1 MIRTLI
7 ADDSRTF
14 RETLAAIL
22 KQDPRFEVV
31 GVADNGLQAV
41 ELACVLKPDLILMD
55 VLMPGI
61 TGLAATERIM
71 SRAPCPVVV
80 MSGLMNVVAHRLVFE
95 AMRAGAVEVL
105 GKPRDVWSP
114 ATRESLLSLLEAMAQ
129 VKVVRR
135 RSPQNDPTAASEGP
149 RPGLV
154 AIGCSTGGPPA
165 LREILRHLPPS
176 FPAPILIAQHLASGF
191 VSGLRQWLADSITLD
206 VRLAEQGARPLG
218 GCVYLAPDDHHFQ
231 LKAGLFDLS
240 PSAGEPSTPSVDR
253 LFDSLLNCEQGVIAL
268 LLTGMGSDGAHGL
281 MRLRGRGFHTI
292 VQNEATSL
300 IYGMPKVARE
310 MGAAAEE
317 LPIEEMGPRLLSL
330 FQLNEKPKQP

>member
-7 ADDSRTF
+7 ADDSRTY

-22 KQDPRFEVV
+22 KQDNRFEVV

-41 ELACVLKPDLILMD
+41 EMACSLRPDLILMD

-71 SRAPCPVVV
+71 SQAPCPVVV

-114 ATRESLLSLLEAMAQ
+114 ATRESLLSLLDAMAQ

-135 RSPQNDPTAASEGP
+135 RLSQTSQAALPKGP
-149 RPGLV
+149 ELGLV

-165 LREILRHLPPS
+165 LREIFRHLPAN
-176 FPAPILIAQHLASGF
+176 FPAPILVAQHLASGF
-191 VSGLRQWLADSITLD
+191 VNGLRQWLADSVTLD
-206 VRLAEQGARPLG
+206 VRLAENGLRPAA
-218 GCVYLAPDDHHFQ
+218 GCVYLAPDDRHIE
-231 LKAGLFDLS
+231 LTAGVLS
-240 PSAGEPSTPSVDR
+240 LVPSSGEPSTPSVDR
-253 LFDSLLNCEQGVIAL
+253 LFNSLVDCPQGVVAL
-268 LLTGMGSDGAHGL
+268 LLTGMGSDGAQGL
-281 MRLRGRGFHTI
+281 MQLRTRGFHTI
-292 VQNEATSL
+292 AQDEGTSL
-300 IYGMPKVARE
+300 IYGMPRVAVE
-310 MGAAAEE
+310 MGAAVEQ

-330 FQLNEKPKQP
+330 FHLVGKAGQP